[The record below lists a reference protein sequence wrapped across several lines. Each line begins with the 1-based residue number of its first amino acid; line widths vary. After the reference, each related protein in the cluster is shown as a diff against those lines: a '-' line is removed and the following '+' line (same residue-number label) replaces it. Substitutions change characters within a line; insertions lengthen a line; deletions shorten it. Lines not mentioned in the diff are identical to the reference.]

1 MRVTVAPLQ
10 ISRSLPPVPLP
21 VMATPVMVDRVVN
34 IHHSQVFHTDS
45 PLKQQSE
52 QKLKQLESRVQ
63 NLESQSP
70 TKGKVEKLLEE
81 NEKLLQLVLEKTEHA
96 SKYKGE
102 LLTAKKEITK
112 LKKVLDLKE
121 EALTDMRIKSQSRSM
136 SRASDRKA
144 EQIMYEKQLLEQQYA
159 SEKQYL
165 QNQIHQLK
173 EVIESQS
180 SQNQSFQNIDYQQ
193 QYISNP
199 NQQIELFGQ
208 QPQQSGQIIR
218 GSQKSI
224 KKPPSQNQIQYEV
237 PEYTNQQSRNPP
249 AQEHHRKLSS
259 AFQGNDQKQ
268 ISPIKNDYAYD
279 QPLQSVQH
287 SKRQSYTQQ
296 DCQRQNVIPYE
307 VEGNAQD
314 QRAIRKDSQRQQ
326 SYKQP
331 EQVQR
336 KSISPT
342 FEQQQQDQLNSIRQ
356 NQRQQSYKQG
366 DIQRKSIS
374 PNQEEAVIELRG
386 GQRQDH
392 SRQPSYKQQIP
403 TSEQQRNTHRK
414 QSSTVEQYQV
424 QIYQLNDELLQARHL
439 EDELRSQI
447 NLLNQQ
453 LQEHKLMVDNLQQD
467 QRKQQEQIAKYK
479 QDLYNQNQEL
489 QKQISGN
496 KDLQLQ
502 LQKLQRNTDSQNKL
516 QDQKLQEHLR
526 KQNILEKQLEESNQI
541 IERLEQESQNIS
553 HKFEQEKDDLIKE
566 YEEQLELKQQELIEL
581 NQSALLE
588 KTSKVEFEIQLNQLK
603 QKEANFNSEIDKI
616 RKQKDLMKAQLE
628 ETQKSLNQAKIQI
641 SQIESE
647 HSAQV
652 ELREQLET
660 NYAIL
665 QKEYGEFKENSAS
678 QFNSKMNS
686 YQQKAQL
693 EYDKLKKQSLQQQS
707 ELDRVLLEKS
717 ELEQELNN
725 TQQDLG
731 HQYKEV
737 TQQLQT
743 AKQTINE
750 QKKHIK
756 QLGQQNQQLS
766 QDHQELSVHY
776 QQQESEL
783 NQLRQELQTQQDQCQ
798 SLRFDIS
805 RIQVDKA
812 QLESSNKQQ
821 RQMDQLIL
829 ENDSILHNNEQLQT
843 DRNQLSDTLQQ
854 KESEIERQKKKIE
867 HLKQLNQ
874 QNIEQIKKLQAE
886 LSEKE
891 GVAEKCQNEF
901 NNFQRQLQILRKE
914 NERLSADTQK
924 YVEQLESEKMN
935 SGKKLD
941 HLQSQLQQQIIQRD
955 QEYEDLD
962 KSSRSAFVEIQSRK
976 QEAALQQ
983 RRLEQQNDLIKQ
995 LSEQLEK
1002 VSQQNKN
1009 LLNDQQLN
1017 KQQHEQQQQEFEFTI
1032 KDLQANLQKQQYI
1045 QDELQKEIQKLKL
1058 QEAKQKEANDLEKE
1072 KMNQMMLKLEEK
1084 LEQHK
1089 TDTAADLQEYEIF
1102 KQTNSQLNG
1111 ELERVRGENADLHEI
1126 VIQLQKENVSL
1137 RDHHQQMISQIEENH
1152 QATERLKT
1160 VCQQYEQEVILLRR
1174 QPDQGLYEQPKAGFI
1189 KTKNTKRMEDMERE
1203 NMNYQKE
1210 IQRLKSAIDEIQNNQ
1225 NYNSTP
1231 TPERK
1236 QFNQSQSM
1244 SQKKHLFEQKPKSI
1258 DNTIRKHLQ

>member
-1 MRVTVAPLQ
+1 MRVAVAPLQ

-70 TKGKVEKLLEE
+70 NKGKVEKLLEE
-81 NEKLLQLVLEKTEHA
+81 NEKLLQLVREKTEHA

-121 EALTDMRIKSQSRSM
+121 EALTDMRLKSQSRSL
-136 SRASDRKA
+136 SRASERKA
-144 EQIMYEKQLLEQQYA
+144 EQIMQEKQILEQQYA
-159 SEKQYL
+159 REKQYM
-165 QNQIHQLK
+165 QNQINQLK

-180 SQNQSFQNIDYQQ
+180 SQSQSLQNIDYQQ
-193 QYISNP
+193 QYYSSP

-208 QPQQSGQIIR
+208 QPSQSGQIIK

-224 KKPPSQNQIQYEV
+224 KKNQSSNQIQYEV
-237 PEYTNQQSRNPP
+237 PEYTNVQQRNPQ
-249 AQEHHRKLSS
+249 AQQDPTRKLSS
-259 AFQGNDQKQ
+259 AFQDKDQKQ
-268 ISPIKNDYAYD
+268 ISPIRNDKAYD
-279 QPLQSVQH
+279 QLQGSAQH
-287 SKRQSYTQQ
+287 SKRQSQIQSDY
-296 DCQRQNVIPYE
+296 QRQMLVPNE

-331 EQVQR
+331 EQIQR
-336 KSISPT
+336 KSLSPT
-342 FEQQQQDQLNSIRQ
+342 YEQQQQQDQLNSIRQ
-356 NQRQQSYKQG
+356 NQRQQSQKQG
-366 DIQRKSIS
+366 DAQRKSIS
-374 PNQEEAVIELRG
+374 PSQEQAMFELRG
-386 GQRQDH
+386 GISEDH
-392 SRQPSYKQQIP
+392 SRQPSYQIP
-403 TSEQQRNTHRK
+403 VSEQQRNTHRK
-414 QSSTVEQYQV
+414 QSSTVEQFQV
-424 QIYQLNDELLQARHL
+424 QIIQLNDELLQAKHQ
-439 EDELRSQI
+439 EDELKSQI
-447 NLLNQQ
+447 NSLNQQ

-467 QRKQQEQIAKYK
+467 KKKQQEQIAKYK
-479 QDLYNQNQEL
+479 QDLQNQSQEL
-489 QKQISGN
+489 QKQLSSN

-502 LQKLQRNTDSQNKL
+502 LQKLQRNIDSSNKL

-526 KQNILEKQLEESNQI
+526 NQQFLEKQLQESHQI
-541 IERLEQESQNIS
+541 IEKLEQENQNIT
-553 HKFEQEKDDLIKE
+553 HKFDQEKDDLIKE
-566 YEEQLELKQQELIEL
+566 YEEQLEQKQQELIEL

-616 RKQKDLMKAQLE
+616 RKQKDLMKSQLE
-628 ETQKSLNQAKIQI
+628 ETQKSLNQAKVQI

-647 HSAQV
+647 HTAQV

-665 QKEYGEFKENSAS
+665 QKEYGEFKENSIS

-693 EYDKLKKQSLQQQS
+693 EYDKLKKQSLQQQA
-707 ELDRVLLEKS
+707 ELEKVYLEKS

-731 HQYKEV
+731 HQYQEV

-750 QKKHIK
+750 QKKQIK
-756 QLGQQNQQLS
+756 QLGQQNQLLS

-805 RIQVDKA
+805 RIQIDKA
-812 QLESSNKQQ
+812 QLESANKQQ
-821 RQMDQLIL
+821 RQMDQLML
-829 ENDSILHNNEQLQT
+829 ENDSILHTNEQLQT

-854 KESEIERQKKKIE
+854 KESEIARQKKKIDQ
-867 HLKQLNQ
+867 LKQLNQ
-874 QNIEQIKKLQAE
+874 QNVEQIKKLQAE

-891 GVAEKCQNEF
+891 IVAEKCQSEYT
-901 NNFQRQLQILRKE
+901 NFQRELQILRKE
-914 NERLSADTQK
+914 NEKLSADAQK
-924 YVEQLESEKMN
+924 YVEQLEQEKM
-935 SGKKLD
+935 SQGKKLD
-941 HLQSQLQQQIIQRD
+941 HLQTQLQQQILQRD

-962 KSSRSAFVEIQSRK
+962 KSSRSAFVELQSRK

-1032 KDLQANLQKQQYI
+1032 KDLQANLQKQQYV
-1045 QDELQKEIQKLKL
+1045 QDELQKEIQKQKL
-1058 QEAKQKEANDLEKE
+1058 QEAKQKEANDVEKE

-1102 KQTNSQLNG
+1102 KQTNSQLTG

-1137 RDHHQQMISQIEENH
+1137 RDHHQQMISQIEDNH
-1152 QATERLKT
+1152 QTTERLKT
-1160 VCQQYEQEVILLRR
+1160 LCQQYEQEVLLLRR
-1174 QPDQGLYEQPKAGFI
+1174 QPDHGAYEQPKAGFI
-1189 KTKNTKRMEDMERE
+1189 KTKNSKRMEEMERE
-1203 NMNYQKE
+1203 NINQQKE
-1210 IQRLKSAIDEIQNNQ
+1210 IQRLKSVIDEIQNNQ

-1236 QFNQSQSM
+1236 QLNQQQSL

-1258 DNTIRKHLQ
+1258 DNTIRKQIQ